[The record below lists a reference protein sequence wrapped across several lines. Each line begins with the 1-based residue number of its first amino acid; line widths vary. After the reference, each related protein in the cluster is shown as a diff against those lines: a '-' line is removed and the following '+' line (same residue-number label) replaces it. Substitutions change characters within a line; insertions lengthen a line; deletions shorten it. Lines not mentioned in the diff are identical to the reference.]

1 MSFAVAGEAYDRFMG
16 RWSRLLAPR
25 FLEFSDVTS
34 GPVLEVGCGP
44 GALTE
49 VLAARFGG
57 SAVAAVEPSPSFVD
71 ACRRRVPG
79 ADVRAGGAEALPY
92 GDGVFAAVLSQLVLS
107 FVPDAPR
114 ALAEASR
121 VTRPGGV
128 VAACTWDVHGF
139 ELIGAFWR
147 AALRVDPAAPDDA
160 RLPFRREEEL
170 LSLWRASGLRDV
182 ALSPIDLSFRFDGF
196 DAYWEPFALG
206 VGPPGSYL
214 SAQPEERRAAI
225 REACREELGDP
236 AAPFTMGARALAIR
250 GTTPG

>member
-25 FLEFSDVTS
+25 FVEFARVDS

-49 VLAARFGG
+49 VLAARLGAP
-57 SAVAAVEPSPSFVD
+57 AVAAVEPSPSFAE

-79 ADVRAGGAEALPY
+79 ADVRVGGAEELPF
-92 GDGVFAAVLSQLVLS
+92 GDGTFTAVLSQLVLS
-107 FVPDAPR
+107 FVTDPPR
-114 ALAEASR
+114 ALGEAAR
-121 VTRPGGV
+121 VTRRGGV
-128 VAACTWDVHGF
+128 VAACTWDARGF
-139 ELIGAFWR
+139 EMIGAFWR
-147 AALRVDPAAPDDA
+147 AALRIDPTAPDDA

-170 LSLWRASGLRDV
+170 LSLWRSSGLRDV
-182 ALSPIDLSFRFDGF
+182 ALSTIDLSSRFEGF

-214 SAQPEERRAAI
+214 SAQPDERRAAI
-225 REACREELGDP
+225 RQACREELGDP
-236 AAPFTMGARALAIR
+236 AGPFTLRARALAVR
-250 GTTPG
+250 GTSPG